1 MRHYIADI
9 DAAVDT
15 ATASLP
21 PPDASAWTVPGQD
34 FSQPQSQVAP
44 PANGWAQPP
53 PLVPAAAPVAPAA
66 AAPAAANGQQ
76 PQPQPQPAANQGS
89 WFEEM
94 TAASTAFNGAASGA
108 AGGAADGAAGGQA
121 APASAAP
128 ASAAKSEQAA
138 APYPGGDEIP
148 F

>member
-34 FSQPQSQVAP
+34 FSQPQSQAAP
-44 PANGWAQPP
+44 PANGWAPP
-53 PLVPAAAPVAPAA
+53 PLTPAAAPAAPVAAF
-66 AAPAAANGQQ
+66 PAAANGQ
-76 PQPQPQPAANQGS
+76 QPQPAANQGS

-94 TAASTAFNGAASGA
+94 TAASTASNGASNGAAN
-108 AGGAADGAAGGQA
+108 GGAADGAADGKA